1 VDGRTKL
8 AHEVIDAIRE
18 NLGMKI
24 RIFDSMI
31 PIGVKAA
38 EAGKE
43 GKSIYSY
50 NNNSKPA
57 EAYANFTK
65 EVIKIGDREQR
76 VKDPIDR

>member
-1 VDGRTKL
+1 
-8 AHEVIDAIRE
+8 
-18 NLGMKI
+18 
-24 RIFDSMI
+24 MI

-50 NNNSKPA
+50 DNNSKPA

-65 EVIKIGDREQR
+65 EVIRIGGREQR
-76 VKDPIDR
+76 TKDPIDR